1 MLPSYNEDLAID
13 YKAFYGLA
21 AFASLMALI
30 ALVAPPVL
38 IMPFLGKVV
47 AAVALISAACAAGV
61 GVRVHLNAIAFEH
74 EEMMRQ
80 AEEFVGQLRWIKASS
95 DSQELKEG
103 LRHYA
108 LQCTTQ
114 QLVSCKKALEE

>member
-21 AFASLMALI
+21 AFALVIALI
-30 ALVAPPVL
+30 AIVAPPVL

-61 GVRVHLNAIAFEH
+61 GVRVHLNAIAYKH

-80 AEEFVGQLRWIKASS
+80 ANEFVGLLWWVGASGNPELDKDLR
-95 DSQELKEG
+95 L
-103 LRHYA
+103 YA
-108 LQCTTQ
+108 LQCTTR

>member
-1 MLPSYNEDLAID
+1 

-30 ALVAPPVL
+30 ALVSPPVL

-61 GVRVHLNAIAFEH
+61 GVRVHLNAIAFKH

-95 DSQELKEG
+95 DSQEFKEG

-114 QLVSCKKALEE
+114 QLVSGKKALEE

>member
-30 ALVAPPVL
+30 ALVSPPVL

-61 GVRVHLNAIAFEH
+61 GVRVHLNAIAFKH

-80 AEEFVGQLRWIKASS
+80 AEEFAGLLPWIRASDNPELNEDLR
-95 DSQELKEG
+95 
-103 LRHYA
+103 RYA
-108 LQCTTQ
+108 LLRTTQ
-114 QLVSCKKALEE
+114 QLASCNEAIKE

>member
-30 ALVAPPVL
+30 ALVSPPVL

-95 DSQELKEG
+95 DSPWFIEDLG
-103 LRHYA
+103 HYA
-108 LQCTTQ
+108 MQRITQ
-114 QLVSCKKALEE
+114 QLASCNEAIKK